1 VSYYDEEEEEGREKR
16 GKEKGLR
23 TPPTGAG
30 LIRFYDEELSGIKV
44 GPRAVVIISVMFVM
58 SVLFAWI
65 FF

>member
-44 GPRAVVIISVMFVM
+44 GPRAVVIIMFVM